1 MCLLIN
7 VNQKNKEQLNNVLKN
22 RHPKDPMAS
31 MPSGDYD
38 LKRLNNGSASRRVK
52 GAEDDALNPSSLS
65 GSEAAS
71 HSSATADEGVEE
83 PPAVLLATAGYD
95 HTIRFWDV
103 VTGSCIGALQ
113 HNESVRVSI
122 HP

>member
-1 MCLLIN
+1 
-7 VNQKNKEQLNNVLKN
+7 
-22 RHPKDPMAS
+22 MAS
-31 MPSGDYD
+31 MPSGEYV
-38 LKRLNNGSASRRVK
+38 LQQLNSGSASRRAKCV
-52 GAEDDALNPSSLS
+52 EDDALTPLSLS
-65 GSEAAS
+65 GSEAVS
-71 HSSATADEGVEE
+71 HSSATADEGFEE

-113 HNESVRVSI
+113 HNESVLVSI